1 MAIPIATIAP
11 ARSLTRKAAV
21 PSKNG
26 SHLADNSNSIFT
38 YKYRLQRFSVDLAR
52 LSLPA
57 AASSLALV
65 AHVKRHPISADLQA
79 GGKTRAVWTALR
91 SMRDLR
97 MHGYQVE
104 QGESNCI
111 VVMRNGH
118 AHGLWHYSGGCYHYT
133 PASYGQPT
141 FKSANLEFVIRH
153 MRELLVPPHDN
164 SRHAG
169 CERRRHERSRVD
181 WPGVLCT
188 TGDHQI
194 ILVEDVSAGGLGIRA
209 VEGLLVGD
217 PVGVELSSGFHL
229 TGRVARLHGNKI
241 GFAHRYPLGPSDPLV
256 MAAKA
261 AAR

>member
-1 MAIPIATIAP
+1 MSNVIPFPLIWRLPVDHAEGSR
-11 ARSLTRKAAV
+11 RSRK
-21 PSKNG
+21 
-26 SHLADNSNSIFT
+26 HELWD
-38 YKYRLQRFSVDLAR
+38 
-52 LSLPA
+52 
-57 AASSLALV
+57 
-65 AHVKRHPISADLQA
+65 
-79 GGKTRAVWTALR
+79 ALR
-91 SMRDLR
+91 SMQDLR
-97 MHGYQVE
+97 MNGYEVE
-104 QGESNCI
+104 QGASNCI
-111 VVMRNGH
+111 VVIRNGH
-118 AHGLWHYSGGCYHYT
+118 AHGLWHHSDGCYHYT

-141 FKSANLEFVIRH
+141 FKSPNLPIVMRH
-153 MRELLVPPHDN
+153 MRELLLPPVHDN
-164 SRHAG
+164 SRLTG

-181 WPGVLCT
+181 WLGVLCT